1 MATANFNT
9 TIESLSDDSNE
20 YDLSLVLTLSGFNDR
35 VLYKLSYGK
44 GVSVKDTLM
53 TIDAN
58 AYGNIIIEVSEG
70 EGEGGNVANAT
81 TEISGFYAKK
91 AEMLDNKNYQ
101 GAVSSVKKDW
111 VKLVSGNIK

>member
-70 EGEGGNVANAT
+70 EGGNVANAT

-91 AEMLDNKNYQ
+91 AEILANKNYQ
-101 GAVSSVKKDW
+101 GVVSSVKKDW
-111 VKLVSGNIK
+111 SKIVSGKIK

>member
-9 TIESLSDDSNE
+9 TIESLGEGNNE

-70 EGEGGNVANAT
+70 GNVANAT

-111 VKLVSGNIK
+111 VKIVSGNIK